1 MQDLRNRANGAV
13 RKFCRSAEAGSSEI
27 SVVVERGRGGKSEG
41 LEFSPFWRVAFEVG
55 VDGVAEF

>member
-1 MQDLRNRANGAV
+1 MERFL
-13 RKFCRSAEAGSSEI
+13 KLCRSEGAESSEI
-27 SVVVERGRGGKSEG
+27 LLVERGRGGKWEG